1 MLNPLYLVWMG
12 AVVNLAVG
20 LHYAYTTVRS
30 STGDDTQ
37 PKPNPVSW
45 GIWSISGWLAFFG
58 QITEGVRGEAL
69 LTLCVAAVPTFIFCA
84 ALMGRRRYG
93 AYAPI
98 SSLDITCGALAVV
111 TLAAWRITASGSVA
125 VALSIVCDALV
136 AIPVVRQAYRDP
148 SSDSPSIWVA
158 GAVYAVITLATFRS
172 VTFIESG
179 FALYFLGLCLLVSF
193 LLVVRPRLLRRDPPA
208 PAVVVAG
215 VQHPTAQQP
224 TAQRATAPDAIRDS
238 AAAFAGA
245 FAADYLSWDELDPL
259 HRAAALT
266 SYIDGAADPLWGWSG
281 RGCQHVDLVL
291 VGGAELTPDGYYVVD
306 VRVRV
311 RVALIGQRVAGDQ
324 PRPVVTVGRGA
335 ATVHDAAVATEEI
348 EIPLPG
354 CSARSDRHTGLALSG
369 EDRWIRLQIPVVVHD
384 GHLGIPT

>member
-1 MLNPLYLVWMG
+1 MLNPLYLVWVG

-37 PKPNPVSW
+37 PKPNPISW

-84 ALMGRRRYG
+84 ALMSRRRYG

-98 SSLDITCGALAVV
+98 SSLDITCGVLAVV

-179 FALYFLGLCLLVSF
+179 SRCTSS
-193 LLVVRPRLLRRDPPA
+193 P
-208 PAVVVAG
+208 
-215 VQHPTAQQP
+215 
-224 TAQRATAPDAIRDS
+224 S
-238 AAAFAGA
+238 AC
-245 FAADYLSWDELDPL
+245 W
-259 HRAAALT
+259 
-266 SYIDGAADPLWGWSG
+266 
-281 RGCQHVDLVL
+281 
-291 VGGAELTPDGYYVVD
+291 
-306 VRVRV
+306 
-311 RVALIGQRVAGDQ
+311 
-324 PRPVVTVGRGA
+324 
-335 ATVHDAAVATEEI
+335 
-348 EIPLPG
+348 
-354 CSARSDRHTGLALSG
+354 
-369 EDRWIRLQIPVVVHD
+369 
-384 GHLGIPT
+384 